1 MEQRDQIERY
11 CEYCDRFCSSYVEER
26 EETYNVRGE
35 PITVRSP
42 LRICS
47 ECGNVMN
54 DEELDDAI
62 LKKAYNEYRRRHGLL
77 MPGEIR
83 EIREKYNLSQAA
95 AAKLLGWS
103 PATFVRYESGALQE
117 AAHDELLRRMRDDVE
132 WVRDLYRR
140 NGHRLSALQR
150 RRLEQALN
158 EFREPNI
165 VEEMEEV
172 IGRQNPESDF
182 DPGKLFSVVR
192 LITEKAGKMSKS
204 VFLKHL
210 FYIDF
215 LHLKWHGTPIMGLV
229 YVKNHYGPVPARHG
243 LLLDYLEEAGAIR
256 REEIEQDGEI
266 VGEYVEGLPTERAV
280 PLEEDELETVEYVI
294 DRLRGMNAK
303 RISEFSHEEPAWI
316 NTPLKE
322 MIPYSMAD
330 TLQIG

>member
-1 MEQRDQIERY
+1 MESSDQTEYY
-11 CEYCDRFCSSYVEER
+11 CEHCDRYGSSFVEER

-62 LKKAYNEYRRRHGLL
+62 LRKAYNEYRRRHGML

-103 PATFVRYESGALQE
+103 PATFVRYEGGALQSPS
-117 AAHDELLRRMRDDVE
+117 HDELLRKMRDDVE

-140 NGHRLSALQR
+140 NGDRLSALQR

-158 EFREPNI
+158 EIREPNY
-165 VEEMEEV
+165 VEAMEEE
-172 IGRQNPESDF
+172 IGRQNPESEF
-182 DPGKLFSVVR
+182 DPGKLFTVVR
-192 LITEKAGKMSKS
+192 LISDKAGKMSKS

-215 LHLKWHGTPIMGLV
+215 LHLKWHGTPIMGLA
-229 YVKNHYGPVPARHG
+229 YVKNHYGPVPARHR
-243 LLLDYLEEAGAIR
+243 LLLSYLEEAGVIR
-256 REEIEQDGEI
+256 RDEIEQDGEI
-266 VGEYVEGLPTERAV
+266 VGEYVEGLPAKRAV
-280 PLEEDELETVEYVI
+280 PLEEDELEVVEYVVE
-294 DRLRGMNAK
+294 RLRGMNAK
-303 RISEFSHEEPAWI
+303 RISEFSHEEPAWM
-316 NTPLKE
+316 NTPLKGI
-322 MIPYSMAD
+322 IPYSMAD